1 MPEQKIT
8 TFLWFDH
15 QAEEAAQFYTS
26 LFPDSRIV
34 GVQRYGE
41 AGPGA
46 AGSVMTVSFELAGQ
60 RYLALNGGPI
70 FPFTEAIS
78 LQVNCDDQAEV
89 DRLWDALT
97 AGGGQESDCGWL
109 KDRYGLSWQIT
120 PLRLTELL
128 ADPDPDRSQ
137 RAMRAMLQMQ
147 KIDIQALEDALVVGG
162 ATGPAE

>member
-15 QAEEAAQFYTS
+15 QAEEAARFYTS

-46 AGSVMTVSFELAGQ
+46 AGSVMTVSFDLAGQ
-60 RYLALNGGPI
+60 RYVALNGGPI

-78 LQVNCDDQAEV
+78 LQVNCEDQAEV

-97 AGGGQESDCGWL
+97 EGGQESDCGWL

-120 PLRLTELL
+120 PRRLMELID
-128 ADPDPDRSQ
+128 DPDPAVSQ
-137 RAMRAMLQMQ
+137 PAMRAMLQMK
-147 KIDIQALEDALVVGG
+147 KIDIKALEDAVADGG
-162 ATGPAE
+162 ATGPAS

>member
-34 GVQRYGE
+34 DVQRYGE

-60 RYLALNGGPI
+60 RYLALNGGPV

-120 PLRLTELL
+120 PRRLMELL

-147 KIDIQALEDALVVGG
+147 KIDIQALEDALVDGA
-162 ATGPAE
+162 ATGPAS

>member
-34 GVQRYGE
+34 DVQRYGE

-120 PLRLTELL
+120 PRRLMELL

-147 KIDIQALEDALVVGG
+147 KIDIQALEDALVDGA
-162 ATGPAE
+162 ATGPAS